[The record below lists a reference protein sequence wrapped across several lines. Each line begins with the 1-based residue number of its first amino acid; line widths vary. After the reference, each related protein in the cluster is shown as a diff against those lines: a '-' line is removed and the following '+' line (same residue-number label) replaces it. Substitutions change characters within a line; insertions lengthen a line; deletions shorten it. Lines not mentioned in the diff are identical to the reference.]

1 MKWLL
6 LLVGLVL
13 GHLLTAQEQKDSL
26 VKVWRIDS
34 LRYTVYFD
42 SDKSEISKVQRELL
56 ENWINGNL
64 TSELRSLQLFGHT
77 DSDGYDDYN
86 DLLSEKRCRM
96 VVNELER
103 LDFPSSKIQTK
114 FFGERQLLKREL
126 SSEVKAENR
135 RVELLALVD
144 KQYDTWIPCAGTFR
158 CPDTVVFL
166 ANGTGLKLDTCALK
180 QKLECI
186 KIEEYVTP
194 ELARE
199 ADMHTMDVDGVAL
212 RSGGMLKYDICAG
225 KSVDVLIPIREN
237 CFEPEMD
244 LYEQTKDGWRKIEGQ
259 KPEIIEVQGRR
270 YYSFSISGSGI
281 INCDVR
287 VTFPRRP
294 PKLIFKAK
302 KGLKLVEVR
311 LSCDCPFTIEAQCSK
326 MDKGKKVELIR
337 TCCPEAQVQ
346 ILAKTTNGE
355 QLKLPYGPIDRLSH
369 RKSVIACKEEVR
381 KRILGFGIRKKTI
394 FRVYKVTEKDFRKKK

>member
-1 MKWLL
+1 MKWILL
-6 LLVGLVL
+6 LTSLAFGYCAS
-13 GHLLTAQEQKDSL
+13 TQQKNDSL
-26 VKVWRIDS
+26 VIEFRTD
-34 LRYTVYFD
+34 TVYSKVHFD
-42 SDKSEISKVQRELL
+42 KDKSRLTSTSLNILEDLTRELAEKKL
-56 ENWINGNL
+56 IGIFLN
-64 TSELRSLQLFGHT
+64 GHT
-77 DSDGYDDYN
+77 DSDGADQYN
-86 DLLSEKRCRM
+86 DKLSERRC
-96 VVNELER
+96 LEV
-103 LDFPSSKIQTK
+103 
-114 FFGERQLLKREL
+114 RQLLVGLGWDESLFSMLPFGEKQLFKAEL
-126 SSEVKAENR
+126 SEDDKAANR
-135 RVELLALVD
+135 RVELIVLVERE
-144 KQYDTWIPCAGTFR
+144 YRSWIPCAGTFR
-158 CPDTVVFL
+158 CPDTIVFL

-186 KIEEYVTP
+186 KIEEFVTP

-212 RSGGMLKYDICAG
+212 RSGGMIKYDICAG

-287 VTFPRRP
+287 VTLPRRP

-311 LSCDCPFTIEAQCSK
+311 LSCDCPFTIQAQRSK
-326 MDKGKKVELIR
+326 KDKGKKVELIR

-355 QLKLPYGPIDRLSH
+355 QLELPYGPIDRLSH
-369 RKSVIACKEEVR
+369 RKSMIACKEEVR
-381 KRILGFGIRKKTI
+381 KRILGFRIRKKTI
-394 FRVYKVTEKDFRKKK
+394 YRMYKVTEKDFRKKK